1 MKIGRRG
8 GLPPRRRDALTLL
21 ARARPAAL
29 DADHATRSHWPGPE
43 ELISAAGHNGDRA
56 AYQSSGSRSERR
68 LGDARDWRW
77 AQRGHGKLAGAL
89 VSGAT
94 TAAVVAIAVI
104 VGSTVFGSRQ
114 APTPRSSHPA
124 TGASSAA
131 GPPVAGGTPVGAFR
145 ALPLLSGWQG
155 RLTVATGNGV
165 VYLAGRVS
173 SQDAQGSPMATL
185 PLGLRPAAEID
196 IVISLG
202 TAGDGSLKIF
212 PDGSIVPLSKHG
224 LFSLVSLG
232 GVSFP
237 IGSR

>member
-1 MKIGRRG
+1 MKNGRRG

-29 DADHATRSHWPGPE
+29 DADYATRSHWPGPE
-43 ELISAAGHNGDRA
+43 ELISAAGQNGDG
-56 AYQSSGSRSERR
+56 AYQSSESRSERG

-77 AQRGHGKLAGAL
+77 ARRGHGKLVGAL
-89 VSGAT
+89 ISGAT
-94 TAAVVAIAVI
+94 TAAVVGIAMI

-114 APTPRSSHPA
+114 APTPRSPHPT
-124 TGASSAA
+124 TGASSPA
-131 GPPVAGGTPVGAFR
+131 GPPVAGGTPAGAFR
-145 ALPLLSGWQG
+145 TLPLLSGWQG
-155 RLTVATGNGV
+155 RLAVATGNGV

-202 TAGDGSLKIF
+202 TAGDGALKIF
-212 PDGSIVPLSKHG
+212 PDGSIVPVSKHG
-224 LFSLVSLG
+224 LFRLVSLG